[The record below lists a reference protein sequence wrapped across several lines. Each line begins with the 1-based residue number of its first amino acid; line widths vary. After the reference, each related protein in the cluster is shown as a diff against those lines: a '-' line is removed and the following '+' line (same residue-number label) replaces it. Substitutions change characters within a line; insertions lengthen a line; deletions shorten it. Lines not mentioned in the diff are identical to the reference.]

1 VSVCPPYWM
10 DGFGGSSSGFGIL
23 GLLHKWGC
31 QNIDLIDF
39 FFFFYFLSVHKFQ
52 MLMINAVANFL
63 GIMLNIKSLLSF
75 GFLSK
80 HELHWSP
87 SSVVSWGS
95 FNICALDYC
104 VSHKGM

>member
-1 VSVCPPYWM
+1 
-10 DGFGGSSSGFGIL
+10 
-23 GLLHKWGC
+23 
-31 QNIDLIDF
+31 
-39 FFFFYFLSVHKFQ
+39 
-52 MLMINAVANFL
+52 MINAVANFL